1 MIRRASTAALR
12 YSSELLSLG
21 TRGPRHPA
29 GGPKTE
35 GQREVPMSCRFVLWG
50 TLIL

>member
-21 TRGPRHPA
+21 ERGPCHPA
-29 GGPKTE
+29 GGQKH
-35 GQREVPMSCRFVLWG
+35 RNSRRAPMICRFVTWG
-50 TLIL
+50 TFIL